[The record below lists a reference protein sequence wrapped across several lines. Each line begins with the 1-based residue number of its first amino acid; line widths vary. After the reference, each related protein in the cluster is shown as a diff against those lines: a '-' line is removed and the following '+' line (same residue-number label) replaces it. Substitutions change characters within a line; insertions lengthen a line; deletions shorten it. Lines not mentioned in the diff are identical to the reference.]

1 VTGEPSGVSVREVG
15 AGDEAAIS
23 ALLGE
28 LGYPASV
35 EEVARRFER
44 LEREAGS
51 WLWLAVEGERVVGL
65 VGLHVMPVIEREPL
79 GRVTAIVVTEGERR
93 GGIGRALME
102 RAEAEARRQG
112 CERLEVTTAD
122 RRSEAHAF
130 YRGLGFEEASR
141 RFLKRL

>member
-1 VTGEPSGVSVREVG
+1 VAGEPSGVSVREAG

-65 VGLHVMPVIEREPL
+65 AGLHVMPVIEREAL

-102 RAEAEARRQG
+102 RAEQEARRHG

-130 YRGLGFEEASR
+130 YRGMGFEEASR

>member
-35 EEVARRFER
+35 EEVARRFKR

-51 WLWLAVEGERVVGL
+51 WLWLAVEGERAVGL

-102 RAEAEARRQG
+102 RAEEEARRQG

-130 YRGLGFEEASR
+130 YRGMGFEEASR

>member
-1 VTGEPSGVSVREVG
+1 VTGEPSGVSVREAG

-35 EEVARRFER
+35 EEVDRRFER
-44 LEREAGS
+44 LEREVGS

>member
-1 VTGEPSGVSVREVG
+1 VCVREAG

-35 EEVARRFER
+35 EEVDRRFER
-44 LEREAGS
+44 LEREVGS